1 MSFGIKS
8 AAASANPIFPAG
20 EFRFLI
26 EDCEHK
32 DSRNGNGMDG
42 VFKLKVLEGPHMN
55 RTKTFY
61 FATSRNTTDEK
72 SVGAVEAG
80 LAGIS
85 RISLACGINVPEAH
99 LLKGKNF
106 IGTILHKGGYANV
119 GECRKD
125 TGPTQQAAAATTNE
139 TGEIRNPLF

>member
-1 MSFGIKS
+1 MSFGIKD

-32 DSRNGNGMDG
+32 DSRNGNGKDG

-80 LAGIS
+80 KAGIS

-119 GECRKD
+119 GDCKKD
-125 TGPTQQAAAATTNE
+125 TGPSPKQEAPSEPA
-139 TGEIRNPLF
+139 GEIRNPF